1 MNYTYS
7 SSPFQ
12 NDTSTTTI
20 TVLWHGDD
28 PPKSAGTKIFIIWIV
43 LLTCIA
49 TIIVLAWCDRRRI
62 KREAAV
68 AAATAAAA
76 NASLQNIVST
86 TQYHTKE
93 EKDQF
98 HRVVYTKAFDV
109 LSHQCQISGDNFKPI
124 QAIDIESGK
133 FTLNA
138 DAVTCNSDGES
149 ADDVVLAFHR
159 NPKGNDDLCCTG
171 TMCAICL
178 DHYQEGE
185 TIVWSQDKDCCHVY
199 HKECFVD
206 YLSNR
211 TNPTLD
217 DNPCPTCRRNF
228 CKVPVE

>member
-1 MNYTYS
+1 MNYTYTA
-7 SSPFQ
+7 SPFQ
-12 NDTSTTTI
+12 NHTSTTTI
-20 TVLWHGDD
+20 TVLWHDD
-28 PPKSAGTKIFIIWIV
+28 ASPKSAGTKIFIIWIV

-49 TIIVLAWCDRRRI
+49 TIILLAWCDRRRI

-68 AAATAAAA
+68 AAATAAT
-76 NASLQNIVST
+76 NASLQNVVST

-98 HRVVYTKAFDV
+98 HRVIYTKAFDV